1 MQRFSTIG
9 CDVILA
15 NVISTLYKLKLLL
28 FHTHEH
34 VKHKVKTAFAI
45 YEYDQHYFF
54 KNENHRKLSHKAY
67 F

>member
-1 MQRFSTIG
+1 MNEN
-9 CDVILA
+9 VILA

-54 KNENHRKLSHKAY
+54 KNEN
-67 F
+67 